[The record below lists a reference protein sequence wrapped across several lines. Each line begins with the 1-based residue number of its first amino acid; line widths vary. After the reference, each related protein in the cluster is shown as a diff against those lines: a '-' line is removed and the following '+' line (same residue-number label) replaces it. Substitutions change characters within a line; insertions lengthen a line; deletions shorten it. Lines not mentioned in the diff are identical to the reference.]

1 MSCSITSIIW
11 VSIAECIQFEMLL
24 LSAAFSIQLARKID
38 SVKHHQTQN
47 VSSAPAQGLM
57 WLFLFT
63 LISSH
68 VLFPQLALQQRWA
81 LAEVE
86 QHLEMF
92 QPLAEIMWVNT
103 QGGLMLLVDTLRLTD
118 GD

>member
-1 MSCSITSIIW
+1 MSCPITAIIW
-11 VSIAECIQFEMLL
+11 VSIAECIQFEKLL
-24 LSAAFSIQLARKID
+24 FSAAFSLQLMRKINPM
-38 SVKHHQTQN
+38 KHHQTQN

-63 LISSH
+63 LISSR
-68 VLFPQLALQQRWA
+68 VLFTQLALQQQWA

-92 QPLAEIMWVNT
+92 QPLAEIM
-103 QGGLMLLVDTLRLTD
+103 
-118 GD
+118 